1 VKNQGKG
8 RRRREKKSLGTKK
21 KQGRR
26 RKRRKK
32 EELGT
37 ERVQA
42 IRYGGG
48 PPEIAH
54 CLCGGFSL

>member
-8 RRRREKKSLGTKK
+8 RRKREKKFRNQKK

-42 IRYGGG
+42 IRYGG